1 MIDIF
6 KKIDLYICEKLIDW
20 LFQVSAAPTL
30 QSLPQAGAIQE
41 TLDSWSSQLNQF
53 ESNLEEY
60 SELIDDLGSASEQ
73 E

>member
-1 MIDIF
+1 
-6 KKIDLYICEKLIDW
+6 

-30 QSLPQAGAIQE
+30 LSLPHSGAIQE

-73 E
+73 D